1 MVSSIEKTHPQY
13 ELYIWNYKHKIVLG
27 PNKRTFMEEQIK
39 IVKADIKGKMN
50 FSHMLVG
57 TSNPVRVAQC
67 GETPWVIE
75 SEDRLVTYFS
85 LKQIL
90 WCSFA

>member
-1 MVSSIEKTHPQY
+1 
-13 ELYIWNYKHKIVLG
+13 
-27 PNKRTFMEEQIK
+27 
-39 IVKADIKGKMN
+39 IKGKMN

-57 TSNPVRVAQC
+57 TANPVQVAQC
-67 GETPWVIE
+67 EETPWAIE
-75 SEDRLVTYFS
+75 GEDRLVTYFS

>member
-1 MVSSIEKTHPQY
+1 
-13 ELYIWNYKHKIVLG
+13 
-27 PNKRTFMEEQIK
+27 
-39 IVKADIKGKMN
+39 MN

-75 SEDRLVTYFS
+75 SEDRLWLHTFPSSRFYGAPLRS
-85 LKQIL
+85 ALL
-90 WCSFA
+90 W